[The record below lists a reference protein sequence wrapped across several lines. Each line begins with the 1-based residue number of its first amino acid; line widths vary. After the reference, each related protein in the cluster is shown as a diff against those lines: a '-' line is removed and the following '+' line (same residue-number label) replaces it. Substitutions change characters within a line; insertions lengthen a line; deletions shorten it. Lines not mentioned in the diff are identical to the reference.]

1 MLMQSKESGSTNNTL
16 TIFTIPESFVHIE
29 TGEIQKVTPEMHRFF
44 QKHLEQNNVINA
56 FMSAVYDS
64 VHDNRQSVEL
74 VGLER
79 KVEEVLQLL
88 KGNNLVSAPVE
99 KTFTDQI
106 DLPNDLI
113 ELLDEFGG

>member
-1 MLMQSKESGSTNNTL
+1 MQSKENRTTSNTL

-44 QKHLEQNNVINA
+44 QKHLEQNNLINA

-64 VHDNRQSVEL
+64 VHDNKQSVEL

-79 KVEEVLQLL
+79 KVEEVLLLL
-88 KGNNLVSAPVE
+88 KGNNLVSTPVE
-99 KTFTDQI
+99 QTFTEQV
-106 DLPNDLI
+106 DLPNDLV